1 VPISQTLRAELER
14 AAALRTSD
22 YVVEYRGDRV
32 RSIKT
37 GFGEAVE
44 RAGLKGVTPHV
55 LRHTAA
61 SWMAQDGVRMEEI
74 AGFLGNSTEVTERVY
89 AKHSPDYMRAAT
101 AALDARVSSSNGRG
115 NGKIVSLEGRK
126 KQAI

>member
-1 VPISQTLRAELER
+1 
-14 AAALRTSD
+14 
-22 YVVEYRGDRV
+22 
-32 RSIKT
+32 
-37 GFGEAVE
+37 
-44 RAGLKGVTPHV
+44 
-55 LRHTAA
+55 
-61 SWMAQDGVRMEEI
+61 MAQDGVRMEEI
-74 AGFLGNSTEVTERVY
+74 AGFLGNSAEVAERVY